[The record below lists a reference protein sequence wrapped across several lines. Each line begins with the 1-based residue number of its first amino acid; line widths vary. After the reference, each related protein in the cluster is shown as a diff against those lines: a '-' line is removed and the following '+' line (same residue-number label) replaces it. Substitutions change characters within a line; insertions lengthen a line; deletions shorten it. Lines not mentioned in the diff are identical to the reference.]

1 MNLIL
6 SLQGL
11 EVETPDAKL
20 DLGAGACSCCGG
32 NTSGASH
39 HERPAYR
46 SRGRGHTPPQ
56 TDSDDYI
63 YSSETP

>member
-1 MNLIL
+1 MNHIL
-6 SLQGL
+6 RLQGL

-32 NTSGASH
+32 AGH
-39 HERPAYR
+39 REQPAYR
-46 SRGRGHTPPQ
+46 SHDRGHTLLR

-63 YSSETP
+63 YSSETA